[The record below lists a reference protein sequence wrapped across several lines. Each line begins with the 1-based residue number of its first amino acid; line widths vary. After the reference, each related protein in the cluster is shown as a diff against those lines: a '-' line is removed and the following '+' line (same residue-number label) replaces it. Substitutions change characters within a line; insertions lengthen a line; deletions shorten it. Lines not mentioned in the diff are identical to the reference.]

1 MSLLY
6 VDGFGVMG
14 GVRQKIKTL
23 FIAILNPKN
32 PLWMKHRK
40 EKRKKAK

>member
-14 GVRQKIKTL
+14 GGVGQKIKTL
-23 FIAILNPKN
+23 FISILI
-32 PLWMKHRK
+32 WMKH
-40 EKRKKAK
+40 